1 MSLFKSVYIKI
12 LFIFFIFIIIFI
24 IVSLILQFFLYLN
37 FIKLEQLKFLL
48 VLTFLIPTFLI
59 FLINKTKV
67 KFNFK
72 ENYLIFLTIIPI
84 AFSIQILGTAFM
96 VWFIQYLPENIVQ
109 YYEELQKFL
118 TPKSSVELIFS
129 IISIGIIGPICEE
142 YIFRGIFLTKLIEE
156 KKNKIISN
164 LFQSFLFGM
173 AHMNLIQ
180 FFYAVPIGI
189 FLGWIYIK
197 SKNLLI
203 PILIHIFTNISA
215 FVFIAFE
222 FNHPIWKT
230 LEKFGEENI
239 SFYDLPK
246 EPIYLSFILMVIMIY
261 LIKKIYK

>member
-1 MSLFKSVYIKI
+1 M
-12 LFIFFIFIIIFI
+12 
-24 IVSLILQFFLYLN
+24 
-37 FIKLEQLKFLL
+37 EQLKFLL
-48 VLTFLIPTFLI
+48 VFTFLIPTFLI
-59 FLINKTKV
+59 FLLNKTKV

-72 ENYLIFLTIIPI
+72 ENFFIFLIIIPT

-96 VWFIQYLPENIVQ
+96 LWFIQYLPESIIQ
-109 YYEELQKFL
+109 YYEEMQKFL
-118 TPKSSVELIFS
+118 TPTSNKELIFS

-156 KKNKIISN
+156 KQNKIISN
-164 LFQSFLFGM
+164 LFQSFLFGL

-180 FFYAVPIGI
+180 FFYAIPIGI

-215 FVFIAFE
+215 LIFMVFE
-222 FNHPIWKT
+222 FDHPLWKT
-230 LEKFGEENI
+230 LEKFGEEKI

-246 EPIYLSFILMVIMIY
+246 EPIYISFLLLAIIIY
-261 LIKKIYK
+261 FIKRIYK